1 MLVAREL
8 LVAAE
13 PTSGA
18 LDPKGIPLEERLIVA
33 LDVPT
38 AAEAREF
45 VGVLGNACR
54 FYKIGLELLMTG
66 EYFDLLEWL
75 IGRGKKVFA
84 DLKLF
89 DVPNTVE
96 AAVRQ
101 LAGRGITFV
110 TVHGNDT
117 MLEAACRA
125 REDVKILAVTAL
137 TSLDRGDME
146 DLGFHTD
153 VSSLVLSRARRALAI
168 GCDGVVSSGHEAS
181 ALRAELGGRI
191 LIVVPGIRP
200 VANVDDQKRTVDVED
215 AFRLGADYIV
225 VGRPI
230 RSHLDPKAEAGRVQ
244 QVIRSVFGN

>member
-38 AAEAREF
+38 AAEAREL
-45 VGVLGNACR
+45 VGALGDACR

-75 IGRGKKVFA
+75 IGRGNKVFA

-89 DVPNTVE
+89 DVPSTVE

-153 VSSLVLSRARRALAI
+153 VSSLVLSRARRAWRSAAT
-168 GCDGVVSSGHEAS
+168 GSS
-181 ALRAELGGRI
+181 RRGRKQA
-191 LIVVPGIRP
+191 P
-200 VANVDDQKRTVDVED
+200 
-215 AFRLGADYIV
+215 F
-225 VGRPI
+225 
-230 RSHLDPKAEAGRVQ
+230 DPSSETG
-244 QVIRSVFGN
+244 S